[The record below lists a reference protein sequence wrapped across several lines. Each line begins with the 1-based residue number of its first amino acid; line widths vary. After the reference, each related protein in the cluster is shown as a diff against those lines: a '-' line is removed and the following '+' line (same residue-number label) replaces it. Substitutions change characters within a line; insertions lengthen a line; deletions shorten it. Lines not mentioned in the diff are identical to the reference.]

1 MSSTG
6 RGFGQSGEQNF
17 DGMGIISLIEQLGT
31 RNSHSFAIFVIM
43 YADFD
48 SRWSTK

>member
-31 RNSHSFAIFVIM
+31 RE
-43 YADFD
+43 
-48 SRWSTK
+48 